1 MNPDSLIEWA
11 LCLGVAWV
19 ILSSL
24 TGLDDWVKKQ
34 FGVKDKTEALEKRLD
49 KLEKRLAD
57 LEKK

>member
-11 LCLGVAWV
+11 LCLGLAWI
-19 ILSSL
+19 ILGHL

-34 FGVKDKTEALEKRLD
+34 FVVRDKTAALEQRLVE
-49 KLEKRLAD
+49 LEKRLAD